1 MKDSWQKIYSNAF
14 EHEVEIVRAAL
25 DDAGINSVVMNK
37 KDSVYLVGEIEL
49 YVQADDVMRARKII
63 EKKSL

>member
-14 EHEVEIVRAAL
+14 EHEVEIVRAVL

-63 EKKSL
+63 EKESL